1 MAVRSKPPGP
11 RVGGR
16 PLVLLAAVM
25 AVLVLLTAVRSFSLV
40 GSSVALHSAFD
51 RRSWLPTSDNTSTAQ
66 DVSDAELVDALLVV
80 VRAKQNATGV
90 FDVVNQTVTEQA
102 PVGRSSVVVNSAD
115 AAAVHTADPN
125 LFAGRPGADDIH
137 IVFSM
142 SCDQGRR
149 ALLQTVLQ
157 YSAAAVGQRGPMT
170 QILSGCSAEQK
181 AAILREPTVYPDF
194 RRHFTPAYSPHPV
207 PGVDDA
213 YTPYNK
219 PFALRHF
226 LLHASPPVR
235 EPIIALIDADMVFFR
250 KLEVNTGRSVTQYY
264 RGSRD
269 PATVNDSVVDG
280 LALAHDWS
288 NYLGDGWYAPD
299 YADRL
304 AAVCGDQPCAKVTA
318 DEAREAFVGTGP
330 PYVMTRGDMARM
342 VDDYC
347 DFVVKG
353 RQVADDW
360 MTEMYAYTLAA
371 ANRGIVHTPLTN
383 LGVTHPTVDAGDH
396 EYWRFVDGDNT
407 PNPCADQVAVVVPDD
422 PPVSVHYCQQYG
434 FVEGDEGHFFY
445 KYDVPESLT
454 DCDSPLLKV
463 PPASDWDELLLR
475 EPDTET
481 RRRKR
486 HEVWFACSMAK
497 IVNQAALQ
505 YKQRSCPAGYNTFR
519 SIELSTAQK
528 SSDSSS
534 NDGEP

>member
-25 AVLVLLTAVRSFSLV
+25 AVMVLLTAVRSFSLV

-90 FDVVNQTVTEQA
+90 YDVANQTVTEQA

-115 AAAVHTADPN
+115 AAAVHTANPN

-149 ALLQTVLQ
+149 ALLQT
-157 YSAAAVGQRGPMT
+157 RGPMT

-269 PATVNDSVVDG
+269 PATVNDSV
-280 LALAHDWS
+280 
-288 NYLGDGWYAPD
+288 
-299 YADRL
+299 
-304 AAVCGDQPCAKVTA
+304 PCAKVTA

-422 PPVSVHYCQQYG
+422 PPVTVHYCQQYG

-505 YKQRSCPAGYNTFR
+505 YKQRACPAGYNTFR
-519 SIELSTAQK
+519 SIELSTARK